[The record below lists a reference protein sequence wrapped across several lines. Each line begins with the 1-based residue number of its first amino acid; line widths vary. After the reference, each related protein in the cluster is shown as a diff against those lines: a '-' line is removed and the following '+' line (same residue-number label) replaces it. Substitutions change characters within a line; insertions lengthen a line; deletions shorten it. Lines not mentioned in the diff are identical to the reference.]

1 MHHLTQAERNI
12 VRRQRLL
19 AWWRVNWP
27 LVVIIALVFLA
38 LTAMT
43 RRAADLTER
52 VPWKGA
58 ISLEGLAVTGEGRA
72 QSH

>member
-1 MHHLTQAERNI
+1 MHHITQAEKKI
-12 VRRQRLL
+12 TRRQRRA

-27 LVVIIALVFLA
+27 VLAIVVLA
-38 LTAMT
+38 VLACAIVMC
-43 RRAADLTER
+43 RAADSSQA
-52 VPWKGA
+52 VPGKGT

>member
-1 MHHLTQAERNI
+1 MYHITRAERNI
-12 VRRQRLL
+12 MRRQRLL

-43 RRAADLTER
+43 CRAADLTER
-52 VPWKGA
+52 LPGKGTVSNQA
-58 ISLEGLAVTGEGRA
+58 LEATC
-72 QSH
+72 Q